1 MTTPVYAVTGA
12 SGRLG
17 RLAVEQLAAR
27 GVPPPDIV
35 ALVRTPAKAVS
46 LAASGVQVRQAEYS
60 RPATLAAA
68 LSGVTRLL
76 LVSGSDVGHLVPQH
90 TNVIEAAK
98 TAGIARIVYTSMLN
112 ADHSTSP
119 LAGEHR
125 ETERVL
131 REAGVP
137 HIVLRNGYYAEG
149 YADHLGEYLAT
160 GEIIGAA
167 GHGRMSTA
175 SRQDY
180 ATAAAAALFS
190 DEDGNRTYELGGA
203 AYDITGL
210 AEIITDVTGTK
221 VTYRDLSADGYAAEL
236 QRSGLDETT
245 ARFVAALDV
254 AVARGDLETSSTDL
268 ADLLGHPAT
277 GPADVVHAAYDLVK
291 VTSRTAVIGLIG
303 AGRIGGTLAGL
314 AVDAGYHVVLSNDRG
329 PATLS
334 DLAARLGPSAR
345 AAAPTEAARAG
356 DLVIVAVPLLAY
368 REIPAEQLVGKV
380 VLDATN
386 YMPDRDGHIAAL
398 DDESATSSQLLQGRL
413 AGSHLVKAFN
423 TVFFE
428 HLPAL
433 ARPHG
438 AADRSSLAI
447 AGDEQLAKTIAGAFV
462 DAIGYDPYDAGL
474 LSEGWR
480 FQAGATP
487 YVYGADGS
495 FDHPQPTAAQ
505 HIADLLSRAGHN
517 VK

>member
-27 GVPPPDIV
+27 GVPSPDIV
-35 ALVRTPAKAVS
+35 ALARTPAKAVS
-46 LAASGVQVRQAEYS
+46 LAASGVQVREVDYS
-60 RPATLAAA
+60 RPATLPAA
-68 LSGVTRLL
+68 LSGVNRLL
-76 LVSGSDVGHLVPQH
+76 LVSGSEVGHLVPQH

-131 REAGVP
+131 READVP
-137 HIVLRNGYYAEG
+137 YTVVRNGYYTEG
-149 YADHLGEYLAT
+149 YTDHLAEYLAA

-175 SRQDY
+175 TRQDY
-180 ATAAAAALFS
+180 ATAAAAALLS
-190 DEDGNRTYELGGA
+190 NEAGSRTYELGGP
-203 AYDITGL
+203 AYDVTGL

-236 QRSGLDETT
+236 RRSGMDAATV
-245 ARFVAALDV
+245 RFVATLDI
-254 AVARGDLETSSTDL
+254 AVAHGDLETDSTGL

-277 GPADVVHAAYDLVK
+277 SPAEVVHAAYDLVK

-303 AGRIGGTLAGL
+303 AGRIGGALARL
-314 AVDAGYHVVLSNDRG
+314 AIDAGYHVALGNSRG

-345 AAAPTEAARAG
+345 AATSAEAAGAA
-356 DLVIVAVPLLAY
+356 DLVVVAIPLSAY

-386 YMPDRDGHIAAL
+386 YMPERDGHIAAL
-398 DDESATSSQLLQGRL
+398 DDQSATSSQLLQAHL

-423 TVFFE
+423 TVYFE
-428 HLPAL
+428 HLPGL

-447 AGDEQLAKTIAGAFV
+447 AGDDQLAKNTAGAFV
-462 DAIGYDPYDAGL
+462 DAVGYDPYDAGL

-487 YVYGADGS
+487 YAYGAGGS

-505 HIADLLSRAGHN
+505 HIADLLSRARHN